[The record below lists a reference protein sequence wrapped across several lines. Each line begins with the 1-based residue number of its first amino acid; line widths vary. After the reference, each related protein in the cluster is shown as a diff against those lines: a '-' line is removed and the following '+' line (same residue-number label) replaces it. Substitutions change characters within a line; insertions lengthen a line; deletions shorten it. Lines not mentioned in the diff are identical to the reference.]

1 MAQNIVPNATPGKF
15 ASWTV
20 AATGSATSPV
30 GTYSATSGPESTPGL
45 TLSATGTSGGVEAT
59 YTVASVPG
67 DAAVMHVSVNLKA
80 SSATPDCTPI
90 QVVFLNSAGQT
101 IVTATPFANAA
112 AVTSNTQYDASIA
125 VPYGAASAEVIVGYL
140 NWSSTGGYT
149 TVMAA
154 PAVYF
159 L

>member
-1 MAQNIVPNATPGKF
+1 
-15 ASWTV
+15 
-20 AATGSATSPV
+20 
-30 GTYSATSGPESTPGL
+30 
-45 TLSATGTSGGVEAT
+45 
-59 YTVASVPG
+59 
-67 DAAVMHVSVNLKA
+67 MHVSVNLKA

-90 QVVFLNSAGQT
+90 QVKFLDANGNT
-101 IVTATPFANAA
+101 VVTATPYANAA

-125 VPYGAASAEVIVGYL
+125 VPYGAASAVVTLGYL